1 MEKVFLG
8 KKMSVSNL
16 FVSIIF
22 VAATCTFQV
31 NGFTVLKNNKYVGR
45 RFQSTNLNTLPFFVE
60 ESSSVDESRKT
71 PKKILQSRKLG
82 SQEHLMLP
90 RQYSPGKEDFPQ
102 MSHVSCTI
110 LSATPSTQHLKLAI
124 ESTMRSHPMLRVKV
138 IGDGEPSER
147 IDLFQ
152 MVRKGEPS
160 PLTFQETEVGVFKA
174 DDVLSVVDVENDD
187 IDASWKERFNYDLDL
202 ATIDVSEGPLW
213 RIELHRLNA
222 KSGDSSNDDCAILL
236 TFNHAVSDQ
245 SSANLIMDEILGNI
259 SQLESEGVISN
270 KGAINKIP
278 NSLEENV
285 LGTGNIWEDIGVS
298 GVSTRTLQY
307 VAGKAAEGL
316 RNPVILPDD
325 DDSNGKSDPLAALT
339 TISGRAAGGE
349 DSTSNERRSTLQFR
363 TLSKQSSASLL
374 EKCREN
380 GVTMTNALSAAV
392 ALTST
397 DVIAYGSDDSTATRN
412 YKVLQS
418 LDMRRFGN
426 EADECESVSCQAGSM
441 DLMLGP
447 LNDFS
452 GASLRSGK
460 DKNAIEKF
468 WRLAKEGRDQTR
480 SFIESGGPE
489 QAVKV
494 FDFAMTVAD
503 LNNLVHL
510 TAKSESSKG
519 RAYSAGISNVGVY
532 ERQKAVKRE
541 KSNDRDNLKS
551 KHGRYDIKE
560 IYFATSHARSGCL
573 YQG

>member
-1 MEKVFLG
+1 
-8 KKMSVSNL
+8 
-16 FVSIIF
+16 
-22 VAATCTFQV
+22 
-31 NGFTVLKNNKYVGR
+31 
-45 RFQSTNLNTLPFFVE
+45 
-60 ESSSVDESRKT
+60 
-71 PKKILQSRKLG
+71 
-82 SQEHLMLP
+82 
-90 RQYSPGKEDFPQ
+90 
-102 MSHVSCTI
+102 
-110 LSATPSTQHLKLAI
+110 
-124 ESTMRSHPMLRVKV
+124 
-138 IGDGEPSER
+138 
-147 IDLFQ
+147 
-152 MVRKGEPS
+152 
-160 PLTFQETEVGVFKA
+160 
-174 DDVLSVVDVENDD
+174 
-187 IDASWKERFNYDLDL
+187 
-202 ATIDVSEGPLW
+202 
-213 RIELHRLNA
+213 
-222 KSGDSSNDDCAILL
+222 
-236 TFNHAVSDQ
+236 
-245 SSANLIMDEILGNI
+245 
-259 SQLESEGVISN
+259 LESEGVISN
-270 KGAINKIP
+270 EGAINKIP
-278 NSLEENV
+278 KSLEENV
-285 LGTGNIWEDIGVS
+285 LGAGNIWEDIGVS

-316 RNPVILPDD
+316 KNPVILPDD

-363 TLSKQSSASLL
+363 TLSKQSTASLL

-397 DVIAYGSDDSTATRN
+397 DVIAYGSSDSAASRN

-460 DKNAIEKF
+460 DNNAIEKF

-519 RAYSAGISNVGVY
+519 RAYSAGISNVGIY
-532 ERQKAVKRE
+532 ERQKAVKRK